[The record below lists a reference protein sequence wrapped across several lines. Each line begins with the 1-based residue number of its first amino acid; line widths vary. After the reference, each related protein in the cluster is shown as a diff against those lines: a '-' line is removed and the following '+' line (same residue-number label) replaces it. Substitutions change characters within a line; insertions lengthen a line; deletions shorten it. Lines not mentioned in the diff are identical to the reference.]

1 MAEKHNQND
10 VSNSREKAWNYSI
23 LFNRLCSLD
32 ELDKR
37 NNLEPQWVNITDLGD
52 DLKAFNNAT
61 DAAYLA
67 EAILLDIQY
76 IERDP
81 YTNNVRLT
89 KRGRDNCQNSI
100 EISPTNV
107 EKLIE
112 KYGGFGTLRHQL
124 LQTE

>member
-52 DLKAFNNAT
+52 GLKAFNNAT

-81 YTNNVRLT
+81 YTNNVSAVSLI
-89 KRGRDNCQNSI
+89 NS
-100 EISPTNV
+100 
-107 EKLIE
+107 
-112 KYGGFGTLRHQL
+112 
-124 LQTE
+124 